1 MKSGEFMSKDTRK
14 ITKELNSRMEQFKAA
29 LEDENKKFELMD
41 NIPGSEGLIRF
52 EVLLPSK
59 KPEEYEDG
67 LFFYLNEEGV
77 IVNPEY
83 FYRYKSGVEVIKVEV
98 INIPEDYLPV
108 INDIFGE
115 LFISEEE

>member
-1 MKSGEFMSKDTRK
+1 
-14 ITKELNSRMEQFKAA
+14 MEQFKAA
-29 LEDENKKFELMD
+29 LKDEKTKFELMD

-83 FYRYKSGVEVIKVEV
+83 FYRYKSGVEMVKAEV
-98 INIPEDYLPV
+98 INIPEDHLPV
-108 INDIFGE
+108 INDLFSD

>member
-29 LEDENKKFELMD
+29 LNDENKKFELMD

-83 FYRYKSGVEVIKVEV
+83 FYRYKSGEEVIKVEV